1 MKKLMK
7 LLPFVLILVIMISSF
22 AGCSLSNNDKE
33 IKNEINNDTGNI
45 KTGSEEPTESNKI
58 SPEKITVSYLV
69 TEDIIPMNEDWIVF
83 KEIEE
88 KTNIKMK
95 LVTVTD
101 ASYKE
106 KLNALIASDDLP
118 DLLSLIDG
126 EDAKK
131 YGPDGAFVNLSD
143 YMDKMPNF
151 KKYMDK
157 FDTTAD
163 SYKVC
168 KASDGNIYQAPRI
181 VDFMWI
187 TQSYS
192 VRSDLLKKHD
202 IKTPDT
208 FDEIYNM
215 LVELKKLYPDSTPV
229 VNRWGPNNFFS
240 SVARFM
246 HTGLDIQFDHEKNEY
261 RYYPYDE
268 DFKEALLFVQKL
280 YKEELLDPDFATTS
294 MDMFTEKQTTG
305 KAFLMYLFF
314 VENDTNT
321 MLGREI
327 TNDPEFTI
335 ESIIPPVYKGER
347 GKGYVTPNVDL
358 GYSKAISSKSKYV
371 EQLVKYID
379 WLYSEEGIET
389 VTFGKEGETFER
401 DANGNIVLTDNVK
414 SPTKPEGKND
424 YETYYGLF
432 KQEIYTVQTDYA
444 MDAIVRGPLFK
455 KAQKIMVENNC
466 YDKLQPVINL
476 SSEDK
481 EEISNIVTQ
490 VNTLRDETIVKVIT
504 GEYSIDEVDDFLKKA
519 KDLKIDKAIELYNE
533 QYKKEYGR

>member
-1 MKKLMK
+1 M
-7 LLPFVLILVIMISSF
+7 LLHQ
-22 AGCSLSNNDKE
+22 
-33 IKNEINNDTGNI
+33 
-45 KTGSEEPTESNKI
+45 
-58 SPEKITVSYLV
+58 
-69 TEDIIPMNEDWIVF
+69 WICF
-83 KEIEE
+83 LK
-88 KTNIKMK
+88 
-95 LVTVTD
+95 
-101 ASYKE
+101 SRQ
-106 KLNALIASDDLP
+106 
-118 DLLSLIDG
+118 
-126 EDAKK
+126 
-131 YGPDGAFVNLSD
+131 
-143 YMDKMPNF
+143 
-151 KKYMDK
+151 
-157 FDTTAD
+157 
-163 SYKVC
+163 
-168 KASDGNIYQAPRI
+168 QA
-181 VDFMWI
+181 
-187 TQSYS
+187 
-192 VRSDLLKKHD
+192 
-202 IKTPDT
+202 
-208 FDEIYNM
+208 
-215 LVELKKLYPDSTPV
+215 
-229 VNRWGPNNFFS
+229 
-240 SVARFM
+240 
-246 HTGLDIQFDHEKNEY
+246 
-261 RYYPYDE
+261 
-268 DFKEALLFVQKL
+268 
-280 YKEELLDPDFATTS
+280 
-294 MDMFTEKQTTG
+294 

-466 YDKLQPVINL
+466 YDKLPPVINL

-519 KDLKIDKAIELYNE
+519 KDLKIDKAVELYNE